1 MTNLYHQL
9 LQLLA
14 RCRDAVAAIQ
24 PRGGAYDHPSQKTR
38 ADYLRLGKTLLHRA
52 RYAEHGLRDV
62 LTNTTRTRTFHT
74 RMAALRSFLHVRQ
87 RELMASVHQ
96 ASDEQLQSLQPELE
110 QHLQALEALVATQSA
125 GFQGMRKKRQSK
137 RKALAGLP
145 WDWREKL
152 CQRSQAGSYGKAIL
166 AAAVS
171 GCRPIELQMG
181 IVIWRDYD
189 ETLQTD
195 MINIFVNGAKVKGQ
209 HQGQPWRIIHYV
221 ATDDHPLSVATN
233 KLLDQQEEPNLHV
246 QIPNPGNFTVE
257 VRRLGKCL
265 WPAHRHSITAYC
277 LRHQWAA
284 DIKSTRSADSVSR
297 GLGHVSAKT
306 RRNYGQAQQASKAGA
321 LRPLAVTVER
331 SIKPLST
338 KPPLSKARSSAPQPE
353 MT

>member
-1 MTNLYHQL
+1 MRGEQGWTLI
-9 LQLLA
+9 
-14 RCRDAVAAIQ
+14 DA
-24 PRGGAYDHPSQKTR
+24 
-38 ADYLRLGKTLLHRA
+38 LHRQILDEILPRFGLA
-52 RYAEHGLRDV
+52 HLGEAER
-62 LTNTTRTRTFHT
+62 
-74 RMAALRSFLHVRQ
+74 
-87 RELMASVHQ
+87 
-96 ASDEQLQSLQPELE
+96 
-110 QHLQALEALVATQSA
+110 QHLNRVWHRLHAWPDSV
-125 GFQGMRKKRQSK
+125 QGLTRLKQRYTITTLSNGNIGLLTHMAKR
-137 RKALAGLP
+137 AGLP

-221 ATDDHPLSVATN
+221 ATDDHPLIVATN
-233 KLLDQQEEPNLHV
+233 KLLDQQEEPILHV

-331 SIKPLST
+331 GIKPLST
-338 KPPLSKARSSAPQPE
+338 KSPLSKARPSVPEPE
-353 MT
+353 MP